1 MQFKFIIGLIG
12 AIIITIFA
20 INNAAVVQVNILFHS
35 FQMSQAVIIFVS
47 AAIGAIAISLI
58 GSTKYYRLSL
68 ERKQLKKD
76 IEKLMEENK
85 LYISRI
91 NDLTKD
97 KSGKDIKEKNRLVT
111 ESLGQGEQNEF
122 KREN

>member
-76 IEKLMEENK
+76 IEKLKEENK

>member
-35 FQMSQAVIIFVS
+35 FHMSQAVIIFVS

-76 IEKLMEENK
+76 IEKLKEENK

>member
-58 GSTKYYRLSL
+58 GSTKYYRLIL

>member
-35 FQMSQAVIIFVS
+35 FKMSQAVIIFVS

-76 IEKLMEENK
+76 IEKLKEENK